1 MWLLHALSLK
11 LESFYSE
18 VPAYAILSHTWGPEE
33 VSYDEMGNYRSSDDG
48 GVRSKRGFRKIEM
61 SCQRA
66 RRDGYWYIWI
76 DTCCINKSSSA
87 ELSEAINS
95 MFAWYQRA
103 GICYA
108 YLEDVP
114 GSFAALPDLGDGH
127 SLSNAEESQLMK
139 SEFASSRWFTRG
151 WTLQELIAPAEVK
164 FYTTNYGFIGSKRSL
179 AYLIKRIT
187 GIDEALLLGEKPL
200 QTFCIARKMSWAAKR
215 LTTRLEDIAYSLMGI
230 FDVNMPLIY
239 GEGRNAYRRLQE
251 EIIKQSADESIFAW
265 DDGTESRRSL
275 FAPGPYSYANCGN
288 IVGWRSG
295 EVNEPSRVTNLGVQL
310 RLPLV
315 ETMDQEGEAQ
325 RSAVL
330 GCRYEDDLL
339 GPLALSLGRRAR
351 SGGYPLA
358 ETGPKLVV
366 VPLEDVASATYKTV
380 AILEKYDPNSDL
392 ERILPIQGNHKC
404 WVKFLG
410 ATQGFKINAAYPPR
424 FWNLRTGV
432 FIPPRGS
439 SIRAGV
445 HFLSAEG
452 MEFILTFGY
461 EREGALPETT
471 HFHSA
476 WVMLELAVEG
486 RSLEQVT
493 DGSVGK
499 EMASAWNR
507 IGLNGLRAVEIGASI
522 KAEAVMDET
531 VFVISIEVK

>member
-1 MWLLHALSLK
+1 MRLLNALT
-11 LESFYSE
+11 LELEWFSSE
-18 VPAYAILSHTWGPEE
+18 VPAYAILSHTWGSDEI
-33 VSYDEMGNYRSSDDG
+33 SYQEMRDYRSSTDEV
-48 GVRSKRGFRKIEM
+48 VRSKRGFRKIEM

-66 RRDGYWYIWI
+66 RRDGYWYIWV
-76 DTCCINKSSSA
+76 DTCCIDKASSA

-127 SLSNAEESQLMK
+127 SLSDAEERRLMK
-139 SEFASSRWFTRG
+139 SEFALARWFTRG

-164 FYTTNYGFIGSKRSL
+164 FYNESYGFIGSKRSL
-179 AYLIKRIT
+179 AYLIKRVT
-187 GIDEALLLGEKPL
+187 GIDEGLLLGE
-200 QTFCIARKMSWAAKR
+200 QTVQAFCIARKMSWAAKR
-215 LTTRLEDIAYSLMGI
+215 MTTRLEDIAYSLMGI
-230 FDVNMPLIY
+230 FDVNMPLLY
-239 GEGRNAYRRLQE
+239 GEGEKAYRRLQE
-251 EIIKQSADESIFAW
+251 EIIKQSSDESIFAW
-265 DDGTESRRSL
+265 DDGTERRRSL
-275 FAPGPYSYANCGN
+275 FAPGPYSYANCGK
-288 IVGWRSG
+288 IMRWQSE
-295 EVNEPSRVTNLGVQL
+295 EVNEPSRVTNLGVHL

-315 ETMDQEGEAQ
+315 ESMDQDGEAQ
-325 RSAVL
+325 RRAVL
-330 GCRYEDDLL
+330 GCRYEDDLM
-339 GPLALSLGRRAR
+339 GPLGLSLGTRAR

-404 WVKFLG
+404 WIKFLG
-410 ATQGFKINAAYPPR
+410 ATQDFEINQAYPSR

-439 SIRAGV
+439 SIKGGA

-471 HFHSA
+471 RFHSA
-476 WVMLELAVEG
+476 WVMLDIPVEG

-493 DGSVGK
+493 DSSVAREHGTW
-499 EMASAWNR
+499 SR
-507 IGLNGLRAVEIGASI
+507 IGLEGLREMEIGASI
-522 KAEAVMDET
+522 KSEAVMDET